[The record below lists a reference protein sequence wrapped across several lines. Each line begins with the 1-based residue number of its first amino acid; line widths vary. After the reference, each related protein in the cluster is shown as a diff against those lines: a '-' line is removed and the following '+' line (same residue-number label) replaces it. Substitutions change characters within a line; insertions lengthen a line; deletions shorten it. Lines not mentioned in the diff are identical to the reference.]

1 MGIAM
6 AREENKETVGPAAR
20 MAAAVAKRM
29 RLKKG
34 LTQEQLGAQMGYSG
48 AAISAMER
56 LLHAVSDEMLVHLE
70 VALGGGTG
78 IFEEMREL
86 VRLEKLPEQFRGY
99 APIEQK
105 ALALWLYANHVVHGL
120 FQTEAY
126 ARALIAGGY
135 PEPTPERVEELVV
148 GRMAR
153 KALFDRKQ
161 VCEIELV
168 LDESV
173 LRRPIGGKEVM
184 KEQLA
189 YLAECARRRNV
200 NLQVLPLDAGLE
212 GEYAG
217 ARGTLEIVETPAH
230 DRVTYLEIQGESLL
244 ITDRAKV
251 STHMQRYAK
260 IRAQA
265 LDPRRS
271 LGLIEELAGAR
282 R

>member
-1 MGIAM
+1 M
-6 AREENKETVGPAAR
+6 ARAENKETVGPAAR
-20 MAAAVAKRM
+20 MAAAVAKKM

-34 LTQEQLGAQMGYSG
+34 LTQDQLGAQMGFTG

-56 LLHAVSDEMLVHLE
+56 LIHPVSDEMLVQLE
-70 VALGGGTG
+70 RVLGGGTG

-105 ALALWLYANHVVHGL
+105 AVALCLYANHVVHGL

-135 PEPTPERVEELVV
+135 PEPTVERVEELVAA
-148 GRMAR
+148 RMAR

-161 VCEIELV
+161 VCEIELI

-173 LRRPIGGKEVM
+173 LRRPIGDEEVM
-184 KEQLA
+184 REQLG
-189 YLAECARRRNV
+189 YLAECSRRRNV
-200 NLQVLPLDAGLE
+200 NLQVLPLDAGLG

-217 ARGTLEIVETPAH
+217 DRGMLNLIESPAH
-230 DRVTYLEIQGESLL
+230 DHVTFLEIQGESLL
-244 ITDRAKV
+244 ITDRGKV
-251 STHMQRYAK
+251 SIHRQRYAK

-271 LGLIEELAGAR
+271 LGLIEELAGVQR
-282 R
+282 

>member
-1 MGIAM
+1 MVRA
-6 AREENKETVGPAAR
+6 ENKEPVGPAAR
-20 MAAAVAKRM
+20 MAASLTKRM
-29 RLKKG
+29 RTRKG
-34 LTQEQLGAQMGYSG
+34 MTQEQLGTAMGYTG
-48 AAISAMER
+48 AAISAVER
-56 LLHAVSDEMLVHLE
+56 MIQPVSDEMLVQLE
-70 VALGGGTG
+70 QALSSGTG
-78 IFEEMREL
+78 VFEELREL

-105 ALALWLYANHVVHGL
+105 AVALWLYADHVVHGL

-126 ARALIAGGY
+126 ARALIAGSY
-135 PEPTPERVEELVV
+135 PEPTPERTEELVV

-153 KALFDRKQ
+153 KALFDRKP

-173 LRRPIGGKEVM
+173 LKRPIGDREVM
-184 KEQLA
+184 REQLA
-189 YLAECARRRNV
+189 YLAECARRKNV
-200 NLQVLPLDAGLE
+200 NLQVLPMDAGLS

-217 ARGTLEIVETPAH
+217 DRGDLNIVETPVH
-230 DRVTYLEIQGESLL
+230 DHVTYLEIQGESLL
-244 ITDRAKV
+244 ITDRTKV
-251 STHMQRYAK
+251 STHRHRYAK

-271 LGLIEELAGAR
+271 LGVIEELAGVR

>member
-1 MGIAM
+1 M
-6 AREENKETVGPAAR
+6 ARVESRESTGPAAR
-20 MAAAVAKRM
+20 MAASVAKRM
-29 RLKKG
+29 RVKRG
-34 LTQEQLGAQMGYSG
+34 LTQDQLGTQMGFTG

-56 LLHAVSDEMLVHLE
+56 LIHPVSDEMLTQLE
-70 VALGGGTG
+70 RALGGGTG
-78 IFEEMREL
+78 VFEEMREL

-105 ALALWLYANHVVHGL
+105 AVALWLYANHVVHGL

-126 ARALIAGGY
+126 ARALIAGGH
-135 PEPTPERVEELVV
+135 PEPSPERVEELVV
-148 GRMAR
+148 ARMAR

-161 VCEIELV
+161 VCEIELI

-173 LRRPIGGKEVM
+173 LRRPIGSEEIM
-184 KEQLA
+184 REQLV

-200 NLQVLPLDAGLE
+200 NLQVLPLDAGLG

-217 ARGTLEIVETPAH
+217 DRGDLNIIETPAH
-230 DRVTYLEIQGESLL
+230 DRVTYLEIQRESLL

-251 STHMQRYAK
+251 SAHVQQYAK

-271 LGLIEELAGAR
+271 LGLIEELAGVR

>member
-1 MGIAM
+1 MVRA
-6 AREENKETVGPAAR
+6 ENKEPVGPAAR
-20 MAAAVAKRM
+20 MAASLTKRM
-29 RLKKG
+29 RTRKG
-34 LTQEQLGAQMGYSG
+34 MTQEQLGSVMGYTG

-56 LLHAVSDEMLVHLE
+56 MIQPVSDEMLVQLE
-70 VALGGGTG
+70 QALSSGTG
-78 IFEEMREL
+78 VFEELREL

-105 ALALWLYANHVVHGL
+105 AVALWLYANHVVHGL

-135 PEPTPERVEELVV
+135 PEPTPERAEELVV

-153 KALFDRKQ
+153 KVLFDRKP
-161 VCEIELV
+161 VCEIELI

-173 LRRPIGGKEVM
+173 LKRPFGNKEVM
-184 KEQLA
+184 REQLE

-200 NLQVLPLDAGLE
+200 NLQVLPMDAALG

-217 ARGTLEIVETPAH
+217 AHGELNIVETSVH
-230 DRVTYLEIQGESLL
+230 DRVTYLEVQRESLL

-251 STHMQRYAK
+251 SGHMQQYAK

-271 LGLIEELAGAR
+271 LGFIEELAGVR

>member
-1 MGIAM
+1 M
-6 AREENKETVGPAAR
+6 ARAENKETVGPAAR
-20 MAAAVAKRM
+20 MAAAVAKRL
-29 RLKKG
+29 RQKKG
-34 LTQEQLGAQMGYSG
+34 WTQEYLGSQTGFTG

-56 LLHAVSDEMLVHLE
+56 LVHPVSDDMLVQLE
-70 VALGGGTG
+70 RGLGGGTG

-86 VRLEKLPEQFRGY
+86 VRLEKLPELFRDY

-105 ALALWLYANHVVHGL
+105 AVALWLYANHVVHGL

-126 ARALIAGGY
+126 ARALIAGGH

-153 KALFDRKQ
+153 KRLLDRKQ
-161 VCEIELV
+161 VCEIELI

-173 LRRPIGGKEVM
+173 LRRPIGDEEVM
-184 KEQLA
+184 REQLA
-189 YLAECARRRNV
+189 YLADCARRSSV
-200 NLQVLPLDAGLE
+200 NLQVLPLDAGL
-212 GEYAG
+212 GGKYAG
-217 ARGTLEIVETPAH
+217 DRGDLNIVETPEH
-230 DRVTYLEIQGESLL
+230 DHVTYLEIQGESLL

-251 STHMQRYAK
+251 SVHRQRYAK

-271 LGLIEELAGAR
+271 LGFIEELAGVR

>member
-1 MGIAM
+1 M
-6 AREENKETVGPAAR
+6 ARAENRETVGPAAR
-20 MAAAVAKRM
+20 MAAAVAKRL
-29 RLKKG
+29 RQKKG
-34 LTQEQLGAQMGYSG
+34 WTQEYLGSQTGFTG

-56 LLHAVSDEMLVHLE
+56 HVHPVSDDMLVQLE
-70 VALGGGTG
+70 RGLGGGTG

-86 VRLEKLPEQFRGY
+86 VRLEKLPELFRDY

-105 ALALWLYANHVVHGL
+105 AVALWLYANHVVHGL

-126 ARALIAGGY
+126 ARALIAGGH

-153 KALFDRKQ
+153 KNLFDRKQ
-161 VCEIELV
+161 VCEIELI

-173 LRRPIGGKEVM
+173 LRRPIGGEEIM
-184 KEQLA
+184 REQLLH
-189 YLAECARRRNV
+189 LAECARRSNV
-200 NLQVLPLDAGLE
+200 NLQVLPLDAGL
-212 GEYAG
+212 GGKYAG
-217 ARGTLEIVETPAH
+217 DRGDLNIVETPEH
-230 DRVTYLEIQGESLL
+230 DHVTYLEIQGESLL

-251 STHMQRYAK
+251 SVHRQRYAK

-271 LGLIEELAGAR
+271 LGVIEELAGVR

>member
-1 MGIAM
+1 M
-6 AREENKETVGPAAR
+6 ARAENKESVGPAAR
-20 MAAAVAKRM
+20 MAAAVARRM
-29 RLKKG
+29 RMKRG
-34 LTQEQLGAQMGYSG
+34 LTQDQLGAQMGFTG

-56 LLHAVSDEMLVHLE
+56 LIHPVSDDMLVQLE
-70 VALGGGTG
+70 RVLGGGTG

-105 ALALWLYANHVVHGL
+105 AVALWLYANHVVHGL

-135 PEPTPERVEELVV
+135 PEPSQERVEELVV
-148 GRMAR
+148 ARMAR

-161 VCEIELV
+161 VCEIELI

-173 LRRPIGGKEVM
+173 LRRPIGSEEIM
-184 KEQLA
+184 REQLE

-200 NLQVLPLDAGLE
+200 NLQVLPLDAGLS
-212 GEYAG
+212 GEYVG
-217 ARGTLEIVETPAH
+217 DHGMMNVVETPDH
-230 DRVTYLEIQGESLL
+230 DRLVYLEIQDESLL

-251 STHMQRYAK
+251 SRYMKRYAK
-260 IRAQA
+260 IRALA
-265 LDPRRS
+265 LDPRKS
-271 LGLIEELAGAR
+271 LGLIERLAGAQR
-282 R
+282 